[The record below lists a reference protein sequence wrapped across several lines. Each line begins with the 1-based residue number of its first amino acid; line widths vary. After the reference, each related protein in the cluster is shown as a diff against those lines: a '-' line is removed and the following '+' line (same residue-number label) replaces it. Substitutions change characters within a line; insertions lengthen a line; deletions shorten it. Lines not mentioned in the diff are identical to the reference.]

1 MNPVDLGT
9 AVPAPIW
16 FVELFKTLGFVLHSI
31 PMQLWLVGLPMA
43 LFLLLVGGP
52 NAKACSRRF
61 FAQLPIMTAI
71 GINLGIVPLLFI
83 QTAYGRAFYP
93 TTILTA
99 WHWFGIIPI
108 MLIAYS
114 LIYATASFSASG
126 GKWRPILTGSLA
138 SLLLIGVGLIFAAT
152 WTLMASPD
160 LWRDMMREKSIAAA
174 ATGLGTHWRDP
185 VVYIR
190 FAQVVG
196 LGFLTFSCWVLF
208 DAYFFYRAKPGAGG
222 GKKPEPAK
230 PEGAKSPS
238 YSFTPAKPKPQYK
251 DFHENPNLSRKEKKR
266 LQKLRDRGE
275 LSIEDEL
282 AALEAGPAAS
292 ESGED
297 KTAKRE
303 KKARVETPP
312 DNDAYRR
319 WMLRFATCIQ
329 WFGVCLAGG
338 FLWFYY
344 YKTLTP
350 EMPNLPF
357 LFESNAKY
365 FPMAVLGFL
374 GLFALIAL
382 IGAFGK
388 LRAQRFAVVL
398 GLIDFVALSL
408 YAVTRQLIQNGQLKG
423 FLDVQ
428 TLPTRVEWSP
438 LLAFLLLFAF
448 GAAVVFWLL
457 RTAAKSA

>member
-9 AVPAPIW
+9 PVPAPIW

-31 PMQLWLVGLPMA
+31 PMQLWLVGLPLA
-43 LFLLLVGGP
+43 LFLLLIGGP

-61 FAQLPIMTAI
+61 FAQLPIITAI

-83 QTAYGRAFYP
+83 QTAYGPAFYP

-99 WHWFGIIPI
+99 WHWFGIIPM
-108 MLIAYS
+108 MLVAYC
-114 LIYATASFSASG
+114 LIYATAAFSARG
-126 GKWRPILTGSLA
+126 DKWRPLLTGSLA
-138 SLLLIGVGLIFAAT
+138 SLLLIGIGLIFAAT

-160 LWRDMMREKSIAAA
+160 LWPDMAREKSIAAA

-190 FAQVVG
+190 FAQMIG
-196 LGFLTFSCWVLF
+196 LGFLTFSCWALF
-208 DAYFFYRAKPGAGG
+208 DAYFFYRAKPGASG
-222 GKKPEPAK
+222 GKKPEPVK

-238 YSFTPAKPKPQYK
+238 YSFAPAKPKPQYK

-266 LQKLRDRGE
+266 LQRLRDRGE

-282 AALEAGPAAS
+282 AALEAGPPDAGAVL
-292 ESGED
+292 G
-297 KTAKRE
+297 KAAKRE
-303 KKARVETPP
+303 KTGRVETPL

-319 WMLRFATCIQ
+319 WTLRFATCIQ

-344 YKTLTP
+344 YKTLALQS
-350 EMPNLPF
+350 PNLPF
-357 LFESNAKY
+357 LFETNAK
-365 FPMAVLGFL
+365 FLPMAVLGSL

-388 LRAQRFAVVL
+388 LRARRFAVVL
-398 GLIDFVALSL
+398 ALVDFVTLSL

-428 TLPTRVEWSP
+428 ALPTRVEWLP
-438 LLAFLLLFAF
+438 LSAFLVLFAF
-448 GAAVVFWLL
+448 GAVVLFWLL